1 MSDRREDPP
10 PGTSLGSWKGLV
22 PIGVAAATALV
33 IGAGVD
39 VVRSHQRAAKKE
51 REAKASSEVAQT
63 PARFVVGVTESGAA
77 LVVREIET
85 GREVGVRVAAPPG
98 RRFHRVAATRNGA
111 YVVASYAGRDVTF
124 QHLFLDEYGRPSG
137 IGDVPRLKDVPKF
150 SVPGAS
156 TEWSQLAVN
165 PNGNRIAYVTYK
177 GMRAR
182 VDVVSVPDGA
192 RKVWTTKSPGRIGSL
207 AWSGATLS
215 FVWSPVRSVG
225 GRVKET
231 KHEVRTLDTGGAGG
245 DLRVSQALMT
255 LPKGGTA
262 AVFTGKGIV
271 VGIMKDSQLS
281 LQAYTLEGQPGEVLW
296 QQKVKG
302 DLTDLDPTPRSNG
315 FLATA
320 GDLYAQGAPG
330 AKPVSGEDLADAAW

>member
-51 REAKASSEVAQT
+51 REAKTSSEVAQT
-63 PARFVVGVTESGAA
+63 PARFVAGVTGSGAA
-77 LVVREIET
+77 LVVRDTQT
-85 GREVGVRVAAPPG
+85 GDDVGLPVAAPPD
-98 RRFHRVAATRNGA
+98 RRFHRVAAVRDGS

-124 QHLFLDEYGRPSG
+124 QRFLLDEEGRPKDLQDIAKAGVSG
-137 IGDVPRLKDVPKF
+137 A
-150 SVPGAS
+150 GAS
-156 TEWSQLAVN
+156 TRWSELAVS
-165 PNGNRIAYVTYK
+165 PDGDRIAYVTYR
-177 GMRAR
+177 GMRGR
-182 VDVVSVPDGA
+182 VDVVSVPSGA
-192 RKVWTTKSPGRIGSL
+192 HKVWTTKSPGRIGSL

-215 FVWSPVRSVG
+215 FVWSPVRSAG
-225 GRVKET
+225 GNVKET
-231 KHEVRTLDTGGAGG
+231 KHEVRTLDTGGAAG
-245 DLRVSQALMT
+245 DLRVSKALMT

-262 AVFTGKGIV
+262 AVFTGRGIV

-302 DLTDLDPTPRSNG
+302 DLTDLDPTAVGNG

-320 GDLYAQGAPG
+320 GDIYPQGTQAVP
-330 AKPVSGEDLADAAW
+330 GEDLADAAW